1 LIELLVVI
9 AIIAILASMLLPSIT
24 KARVSGQTASCK
36 GNMKNISSY
45 VMMYTESYKDYLPAI
60 YDGRRGENKDA
71 WIWPFLEKLGI
82 GLTKQNYKYIGCP
95 VPRSKIQEKLVQYQN
110 QYDWALYCYNGYLG
124 YYDKNGQV
132 GTSWLSYL
140 SK

>member
-1 LIELLVVI
+1 LESKKIQKEKTMKQNEEQKTLTLT
-9 AIIAILASMLLPSIT
+9 LPFLDFKDT
-24 KARVSGQTASCK
+24 DV
-36 GNMKNISSY
+36 NINPKD
-45 VMMYTESYKDYLPAI
+45 SYKDSGIYFVRSNVGEYLIACAVK
-60 YDGRRGENKDA
+60 ENQDA

-110 QYDWALYCYNGYLG
+110 QYDWALYCYKGYLG
-124 YYDKNGQV
+124 YYNKNGQI
-132 GTSWLSYL
+132 GTNWLSYL